1 MYLLNILHG
10 QPKMKYGEKAGGQ
23 PFRMMDDDNDDEEI
37 GGGKGKLKN
46 SSKKSG

>member
-1 MYLLNILHG
+1 
-10 QPKMKYGEKAGGQ
+10 MKYGEKAGGQ
-23 PFRMMDDDNDDEEI
+23 PFRMMDDDDDDEEI